1 MTPATAKSAERPDP
15 SEPTRPPGRAT
26 RRRLLWAGAAGAA
39 ILLAVVLIWF
49 QPQALLFDRV
59 VDDEFP
65 TATTVS
71 PAAPEREGAGT
82 SRPAAGDG
90 STSTRERRGERAAGS
105 ADPRAA
111 DEEPVSAPTEEG
123 SDGGEARSQ
132 ASDAAPPAG
141 SASQDIQAEPTVA
154 SGPVALSSGT
164 FSSRNRYTV
173 AGRATVL
180 ELDDGS
186 RTLRLEDF
194 RSTNG
199 PDLFVYLTVADEAD
213 SDAALDADV
222 VDLGVLRGNIGNQNY
237 AIPADTDLDRYDTV
251 VIWCRRFSSGFG
263 AADLLGP

>member
-1 MTPATAKSAERPDP
+1 MTSATAKSPEKPDP
-15 SEPTRPPGRAT
+15 TEPTRPPGRAT
-26 RRRLLWAGAAGAA
+26 RRRLLWAAAAGAA
-39 ILLAVVLIWF
+39 ILLAVVLVWF

-59 VDDEFP
+59 VDDESP

-71 PAAPEREGAGT
+71 PAPPEREGVGS
-82 SRPAAGDG
+82 SRPAAGEG
-90 STSTRERRGERAAGS
+90 STSTRERRGERTAGS

-111 DEEPVSAPTEEG
+111 DEEPVSAPTEDG
-123 SDGGEARSQ
+123 SDGGEARS
-132 ASDAAPPAG
+132 DAAPPAG
-141 SASQDIQAEPTVA
+141 SDPQDNQPELTVA

-173 AGRATVL
+173 TGRATVL

-213 SDAALDADV
+213 SDEALDADV
-222 VDLGVLRGNIGNQNY
+222 VDLGVLRGNVGNQNY
-237 AIPADTDLDRYDTV
+237 DIPADIDLDRYDTV